1 MFSVVV
7 PVFNREPSAALKS
20 VQAQTFR
27 DFECILVD
35 DGSENGDYLKALVAG
50 LDSRFRYIRQDN
62 QGGGVARNTG
72 IDAAKMP
79 YVAFLDSD
87 DIWQPSKLERDLDLI
102 RPNRVVFA
110 PVVMKRGSVMAEVR
124 PKRAPHPNEDIS
136 EYLIRRQGWTPMS
149 TVVVP
154 RSIASRFHPYPRF
167 GQDTDFALRLFN
179 EGLEFVMHPKA
190 SVIVI
195 DDEGSRV
202 SRSPDWT
209 RAAVWLTEVRDLMT
223 EKAYW
228 AYRGWHIARLAAQ
241 SGNRKVALALY
252 RQALIRGAL
261 PPKLAL
267 KALGQI
273 VIPRRFYS
281 LIR

>member
-1 MFSVVV
+1 
-7 PVFNREPSAALKS
+7 
-20 VQAQTFR
+20 
-27 DFECILVD
+27 
-35 DGSENGDYLKALVAG
+35 
-50 LDSRFRYIRQDN
+50 
-62 QGGGVARNTG
+62 
-72 IDAAKMP
+72 
-79 YVAFLDSD
+79 
-87 DIWQPSKLERDLDLI
+87 
-102 RPNRVVFA
+102 
-110 PVVMKRGSVMAEVR
+110 
-124 PKRAPHPNEDIS
+124 
-136 EYLIRRQGWTPMS
+136 
-149 TVVVP
+149 
-154 RSIASRFHPYPRF
+154 
-167 GQDTDFALRLFN
+167 
-179 EGLEFVMHPKA
+179 MHPKA